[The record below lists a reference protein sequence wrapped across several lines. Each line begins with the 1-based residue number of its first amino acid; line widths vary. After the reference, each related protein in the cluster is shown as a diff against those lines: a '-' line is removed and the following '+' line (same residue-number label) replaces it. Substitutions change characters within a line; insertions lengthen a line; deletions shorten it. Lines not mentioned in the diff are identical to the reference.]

1 MAWTRTQLTKQLRQA
16 GWVSGKGATATYCSP
31 NGTYLHL
38 DAYHMTKGILWKWYA
53 EREQLPKEIDS
64 DDRDYKR
71 IGLNILP

>member
-16 GWVSGKGATATYCSP
+16 GWVYDKGATALYRSP
-31 NGTYLHL
+31 NGTYFQL